1 MTRSTE
7 RPAVTT
13 PPTTGLDEANTLRHQ
28 LADQLADAGHIRTP
42 AVDQAL
48 RTVPRH
54 AFAPEVPPQKA
65 CANDIV
71 ATCHSDDGRITSSIT
86 APWLQSDML
95 EAARL
100 QSGHRILEI
109 GSGGYNAALIAELVG
124 PTGSVT
130 TLDIDPAVTD
140 RATRYLAQTGYDRV
154 RVVTADAEHLPVG
167 IVPDGGFDAIL
178 VTVDTWDVPWLDALA
193 NGGRL
198 VAPLRLHQSTWAIG
212 FTKHDGALHSDEP
225 LIVCGFV
232 AMQGAG
238 AWDTNRRTVPGTG
251 VHLSWED
258 GTPLPVDQLAPA
270 FAREPFVAHTYVTV
284 GGQEPFDA
292 LTLYLAGAL
301 PGFCR
306 LSVDPGGDNGVLNPP
321 PEHWPGAA
329 IVRGPSLAR
338 LATERISDGGDA
350 NGVYELIVHGYGP
363 HGHLASQEMTEQVQH
378 WQRNHRAALC
388 PRITIRPLADDGPT
402 PATNDPHVFV
412 KKHTRVT
419 IDWPII
425 PGTAALL
432 TDDKG
437 RYLLHLR
444 SANKPIWRPGQW
456 ALLGGNTEKGETCDE
471 AIMRELDEEIG
482 LAIPDLTGF
491 VTLEALSADG
501 SFKDRVRVYH
511 GTLNTPVHEIELRE
525 GIQLRWTPIEETAEM
540 TMDPGTAAV
549 LQAHHNAHHPPGSR
563 DRTLPVVEVRETRDQ
578 RSCSII
584 GTHLVLIRDGAVL
597 LGKRHPR
604 SAFAP
609 STWHLPAGHREDME
623 SAVTCMVREA
633 EEETGLRIAESDL
646 SLVHVLDLLAP
657 GSTIP
662 RVGLFFA
669 ASRWEGEPLVREP
682 ECCTEWRWWPLDV
695 LPEPIVEYT
704 RVALEA
710 ISRGGLYTPM
720 GWS

>member
-7 RPAVTT
+7 RPAVTSL
-13 PPTTGLDEANTLRHQ
+13 PTTELDETSALRHR

-42 AVDQAL
+42 AVDNAL

-54 AFAPEVPPQKA
+54 AFAPEVPAQKA
-65 CANDIV
+65 YANDIV
-71 ATCHSDDGRITSSIT
+71 ATRHSDDGRITSSIS
-86 APWLQSDML
+86 APWLQADML
-95 EAARL
+95 EAAHIEP
-100 QSGHRILEI
+100 GHRVLEI

-140 RATRYLAQTGYDRV
+140 RATRHLTQTGYDRV
-154 RVVTADAEHLPVG
+154 RVVTADAEHLPADV
-167 IVPDGGFDAIL
+167 IPADGFDAIV
-178 VTVDTWDVPWLDALA
+178 VTVDTWDVPWIDALA
-193 NGGRL
+193 DGGRL
-198 VAPLRLHQSTWAIG
+198 VAPLRLHQYTWAVSL
-212 FTKHDGALHSDEP
+212 TKRNGALHSDDP

-238 AWDTNRRTVPGTG
+238 AWDSNRRTVPGTG
-251 VHLSWED
+251 VHLAWED
-258 GTPLPVDQLAPA
+258 GTPLPVDQLGPA
-270 FAREPFVAHTYVTV
+270 LTREPSVAHTHVTV

-306 LSVDPGGDNGVLNPP
+306 LSVDPAGDNGVLNPP
-321 PEHWPGAA
+321 PQHWPGAA
-329 IVRGPSLAR
+329 IVRGISLAR
-338 LATERISDGGDA
+338 LATERISHGDDG
-350 NGVYELIVHGYGP
+350 NGVYELVVHGYGP
-363 HGHLASQEMTEQVQH
+363 HGHLAAQEMAEQVQH

-388 PRITIRPLADDGPT
+388 PRITIHPLADGGPT
-402 PATNDPHVFV
+402 PMTGDPHVFV
-412 KKHTRVT
+412 KRHIRIA

-432 TDDKG
+432 TDDEG
-437 RYLLHLR
+437 RHLLHLR

-471 AIMRELDEEIG
+471 AIVRELDEEIG
-482 LAIPDLTGF
+482 LAIHDLTGF
-491 VTLEALSADG
+491 VTLDTLNANG

-511 GTLNTPVHEIELRE
+511 GTLNTPAHQIELRE
-525 GIQLRWTPIEETAEM
+525 GIQLRWTRIEETAEM

-549 LQAHHNAHHPPGSR
+549 LHAHHNTSEPPGSR
-563 DRTLPVVEVRETRDQ
+563 DGTLPVVEVREPRDH
-578 RSCSII
+578 RSRSII
-584 GTHLVLIRDGAVL
+584 GAHLVLVRDGAVL
-597 LGKRHPR
+597 LGNRHPS

-623 SAVTCMVREA
+623 AAVTCMVREA
-633 EEETGLRIAESDL
+633 EEETGLRIAEGDL
-646 SLVHVLDLLAP
+646 SLVHVLDLLDP

-669 ASRWEGEPLVREP
+669 PSRWEGEPTVREP
-682 ECCTEWRWWPLDV
+682 ECCTEWRWWPLDA
-695 LPEPIVEYT
+695 LPEPTVEYT
-704 RVALEA
+704 RVALAA
-710 ISRGGLYTPM
+710 ISRGTLYTPM